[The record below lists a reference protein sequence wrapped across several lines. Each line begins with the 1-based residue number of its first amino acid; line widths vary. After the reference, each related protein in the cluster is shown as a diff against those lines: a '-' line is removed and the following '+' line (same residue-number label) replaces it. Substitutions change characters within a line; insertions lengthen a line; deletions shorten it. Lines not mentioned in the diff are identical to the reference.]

1 MKQKAQ
7 LPRNMNAG
15 DIAARFPVDGFRT
28 MKPERIAKILAQ
40 HVRDAEDGLAANGE
54 PISIIIQRLLR
65 HHDPIVRLGTL
76 KYCLDVAKEEAA
88 LIDDDDGD
96 DRPVIS
102 AEPLTEE
109 QWLAV
114 HSPKAK

>member
-1 MKQKAQ
+1 MKHKAI
-7 LPRNMNAG
+7 LPRNMGAA
-15 DIAARFPVDGFRT
+15 DIMRALPPEGLRS

-88 LIDDDDGD
+88 HLDPEGEDE
-96 DRPVIS
+96 RPVIS

-109 QWLAV
+109 QWLSV